1 MTNDEP
7 RAEPGVVQ
15 DVIDTV
21 AMLRPSSARRE
32 SDERFTQRT
41 SRVILSSLA
50 EPGDGVLGD
59 LILEFG
65 AIELLDRLWG
75 SRAGGAGLGRHEA
88 GRALARAGDDRSA
101 DNRRATIGSDGLS
114 ATESVH
120 RARPGRAR
128 ASSCDLSSDDRA
140 RDGDSSF
147 STLSPAGERSVDGVL
162 EPFRSAEWAGHTHQ
176 AGSVRRVRGSNRGV
190 GSGGARLDSA
200 LKSVST
206 SLETWMLR
214 LDRVEQSLNLSVAR
228 SIGAE
233 LLIPGDDDWPIGVDD
248 LGRHAPLVLW
258 VRGKASE
265 LGSAHPAVALVGARA
280 CSAYGQ
286 QVATDAAWHLARRGV
301 TLFSGGAYGIDG
313 AVHRAAIRA
322 GGRTVA
328 FLAGGVDRL
337 YPAGHHALLESI
349 IDNGGLVSEVPCGT
363 TPTKWRFLQRNRL
376 IAAASLA
383 TVVVEAGSRS
393 GSLNTAGHAAHLGR
407 PLGAVPGPVTT
418 AHSIGCH
425 RLLREYDA
433 TCVTSGDEML
443 QLIEPLHASL
453 FASPVPR
460 PTPTPAP
467 APATTPT
474 TTPAPAPAPATTPA
488 PAPASTPLPNTA
500 SGPGAD
506 WTSTPSR
513 APAPTSVVAL
523 QLGHSKDEEPRAR
536 RVIDALSA
544 RTPRRPLD
552 VSRLSGLPLTDV
564 VAELGS
570 LQLRGAVTSTERG
583 WLYVPQTRR

>member
-1 MTNDEP
+1 MTNG
-7 RAEPGVVQ
+7 EPGAQPGLVQ
-15 DVIDTV
+15 NVTDTV
-21 AMLRPSSARRE
+21 ALLRPSSARRE
-32 SDERFTQRT
+32 SDERFAERT
-41 SRVILSSLA
+41 SRVILSCLA

-59 LILEFG
+59 LLLEFG
-65 AIELLDRLWG
+65 AIDVLDRLWG
-75 SRAGGAGLGRHEA
+75 SRAGGAGLGRHEIA
-88 GRALARAGDDRSA
+88 RAHARAGDDSDG
-101 DNRRATIGSDGLS
+101 DNRRAALEPVGLS
-114 ATESVH
+114 ATEPPH
-120 RARPGRAR
+120 DARRGRAR
-128 ASSCDLSSDDRA
+128 AASCDSSSEGRA
-140 RDGDSSF
+140 RDWRANVSESNLVEASPGDD
-147 STLSPAGERSVDGVL
+147 LL
-162 EPFRSAEWAGHTHQ
+162 EPFRSEEWAGS
-176 AGSVRRVRGSNRGV
+176 ARRKRSVRRVRSGDRDG
-190 GSGGARLDSA
+190 GSGGARLDTA
-200 LKSVST
+200 LKGVST

-228 SIGAE
+228 SVGAE
-233 LLIPGDDDWPIGVDD
+233 LLIPGDDAWPLGIDD

-258 VRGKASE
+258 VRGRASD
-265 LGSAHPAVALVGARA
+265 LGGARPAVALVGARA

-286 QVATDAAWHLARRGV
+286 QVATDAAWHLARRGA

-349 IDNGGLVSEVPCGT
+349 IDNGALVSEVPCGT

-376 IAAASLA
+376 IAAASQA

-425 RLLREYDA
+425 RLLREYGA
-433 TCVTSGDEML
+433 TCVTSGDEMM
-443 QLIEPLHASL
+443 QLIEPLDGSL
-453 FASPVPR
+453 PAPPAPRPTTTQAPTRAPALTASPDQVPAPTPILAPDR
-460 PTPTPAP
+460 VPAPTPTP
-467 APATTPT
+467 
-474 TTPAPAPAPATTPA
+474 
-488 PAPASTPLPNTA
+488 
-500 SGPGAD
+500 D
-506 WTSTPSR
+506 Q
-513 APAPTSVVAL
+513 APAPTPAVAL
-523 QLGHSKDEEPRAR
+523 RPGHSKDEEPRAR

-552 VSRLSGLPLTDV
+552 LSRLSGLPLTDV

-570 LQLRGAVTSTERG
+570 LQLRGAVMSTERG
-583 WLYVPQTRR
+583 WLYVPRTRR